1 MPVEPTLYSNTLH
14 MATKTKRASS
24 FTISN
29 IHLNNKN
36 KQTNKQTN
44 KHSMGYLSNH
54 GGIYTCVHDRY
65 HYLAGSNNYVSRG
78 LPSTVKVFPL
88 DPRIS

>member
-24 FTISN
+24 FTISS

-36 KQTNKQTN
+36 KQTNK
-44 KHSMGYLSNH
+44 HSKGYLSNH
-54 GGIYTCVHDRY
+54 GGIYTRVHDRY